1 MVRLRG
7 TFTSL
12 PPLLVLVCLLLWTET
27 TLGSALKST
36 YIVHMERNSSHTD
49 ISIKAAWY
57 RDLLRIATLE
67 TDQLLEPDEDDLHHV
82 YHHTFDGF
90 SALLTPQQVAYLQ
103 SSPQVIQL
111 QRDTLRKVGHTTHSP
126 EFMGLADGHL
136 WPESNHGEDVII
148 GVVDSGVWPERP
160 SFGDQQFGPIP
171 SRWKGIC
178 ESGTNFSASEHCN
191 RKLIGARSFYKGYEA
206 AGGVIDEAEGEYKS
220 PRDSEGHGTHTASTA
235 AGTWSHMASIG
246 PGLGLGTARG
256 MAPKARL
263 AVYKALWKSIAGS
276 DADILAA
283 VDQAVADGVDV
294 LSMSLGSPYDKAR
307 PDIARPELWKDM
319 VAIAAYGAMKKG
331 VFLSMSAG
339 NDYALPNSTWGA
351 VGNVAPWMTT
361 VGASTTDRIFPADV
375 VLGNGTVIQGKSG
388 LNSKLLE
395 NMTSLISGCDA
406 AKNSSVMSMAC
417 YCSPESL
424 SPALIRGKIVLCI
437 ITGGDKGAGVL
448 EAGGAGI
455 IATSLPQEG
464 DGIDGAQPD
473 YVLPT
478 VRVGVTAR
486 RIITEYITSTN
497 SPTAHLRDPRN
508 TQYNRAPAPA
518 VATFSSRG
526 PGFAYHRLYVIKPD
540 IIAPGVDI
548 IAAGIKEQ
556 QYSMLSG
563 TSMACPHVSGLA
575 ALLKAAHPTWSPA
588 AIRSALMTTATT
600 KDSNNATI
608 TLLESGQSGTPF
620 DFGSGFVRPE
630 RATDPGL
637 VYDLSP
643 GDYLNYLCMLG
654 YPPQIIR
661 AFDADA
667 PACPATPIRVEDF
680 NYPSFLVSIPVPE
693 TSSHSDRVL
702 TNVGS
707 PRATYVA
714 SVTDVANITI
724 VVHPQTLSFNGL
736 YEKKSFT
743 LTVSVTNSLEG
754 GTYYSSSTW
763 SDGVHIVQS
772 PIVIVRDSE

>member
-7 TFTSL
+7 TFTLL
-12 PPLLVLVCLLLWTET
+12 PPLLVSVCLLLWTET

-67 TDQLLEPDEDDLHHV
+67 ADQLLEPDEDDLHHV

-111 QRDTLRKVGHTTHSP
+111 QRDTLHKVIHTTHSP

-136 WPESNHGEDVII
+136 WPESNYGEDVII
-148 GVVDSGVWPERP
+148 GVVDTGVWPERP

-206 AGGVIDEAEGEYKS
+206 EYGVIDEAGGEYKS

-235 AGTWSHMASIG
+235 AGTWSHMASVG

-263 AVYKALWKSIAGS
+263 AIYKAFWNARNS
-276 DADILAA
+276 DADTLAA

-294 LSMSLGSPYDKAR
+294 LSLSLGSPYDQAR
-307 PDIARPELWKDM
+307 PDIGRPELWKDM
-319 VAIAAYGAMKKG
+319 LAIAAYGAMKKG
-331 VFLSMSAG
+331 VFLSLTAG
-339 NDYALPNSTWGA
+339 NEGLKDRPDQTTGTVN
-351 VGNVAPWMTT
+351 NVAPWMTT
-361 VGASTTDRIFPADV
+361 VGASTTNRIFPADV

-406 AKNSSVMSMAC
+406 AKNSSVNYLKAC
-417 YCSPESL
+417 LCYPDTL
-424 SPALIRGKIVLCI
+424 SPALVRGKIVMCTI
-437 ITGGDKGAGVL
+437 QVDKGAAVL
-448 EAGGAGI
+448 EAGGVGI
-455 IATSLPQEG
+455 IDASWFTQG
-464 DGIDGAQPD
+464 DGIEIQSD

-478 VRVGVTAR
+478 VRVGATAR
-486 RIITEYITSTN
+486 RIITEYINSTN
-497 SPTAHLRDPRN
+497 SPTAQLRDPRQ

-526 PGFAYHRLYVIKPD
+526 PSYAYSWNVIKPD
-540 IIAPGVDI
+540 IIAPGVNI
-548 IAAGIKEQ
+548 IAAGIKEK
-556 QYSMLSG
+556 QYAMNSG

-600 KDSNNATI
+600 KDSNNSTI

-643 GDYLNYLCMLG
+643 SDYLNYLCMLR

-680 NYPSFLVSIPVPE
+680 NYPSFLVKILVPE
-693 TSSHSDRVL
+693 ISTHADRTL

-707 PRATYVA
+707 ARATYVA
-714 SVTDVANITI
+714 NVTDVANITI
-724 VVHPQTLSFNGL
+724 DVHPPTLSFNGL
-736 YEKKSFT
+736 NEKKSFT
-743 LTVSVTNSLEG
+743 LTVSVTNSLEDG
-754 GTYYSSSTW
+754 IHYSSLTW
-763 SDGVHIVQS
+763 SDGVHTVQS
-772 PIVIVRDSE
+772 PIVIRRGSE

>member
-7 TFTSL
+7 TFTLL
-12 PPLLVLVCLLLWTET
+12 PPLLVSVCLLLWTET
-27 TLGSALKST
+27 TLGSAHKST

-67 TDQLLEPDEDDLHHV
+67 ADQLLEPDEDDLHHV

-111 QRDTLRKVGHTTHSP
+111 QRDTLHKEIHTTHSP

-136 WPESNHGEDVII
+136 WPESNYGEDVII
-148 GVVDSGVWPERP
+148 GVVDTGVWPERP
-160 SFGDQQFGPIP
+160 SFGDQQLGPIP

-206 AGGVIDEAEGEYKS
+206 EYGVIDEAGGEYKS

-235 AGTWSHMASIG
+235 AGTWSHMASVG

-263 AVYKALWKSIAGS
+263 AIYKAFWNARNS
-276 DADILAA
+276 DADTLAA

-294 LSMSLGSPYDKAR
+294 LSLSLGSPYDQAR
-307 PDIARPELWKDM
+307 PDIGRPQLWKDM
-319 VAIAAYGAMKKG
+319 LAIAAYGAMKKG
-331 VFLSMSAG
+331 VFLSLTAG
-339 NDYALPNSTWGA
+339 NEGLKDRPNQTTGT
-351 VGNVAPWMTT
+351 VNNVAPWMTT

-406 AKNSSVMSMAC
+406 AKNSSVNYLKAC
-417 YCSPESL
+417 LCYPDTL
-424 SPALIRGKIVLCI
+424 SPALVRGKIVMCTI
-437 ITGGDKGAGVL
+437 QVDKGAAVL
-448 EAGGAGI
+448 EAGGVGI
-455 IATSLPQEG
+455 IDASWFTQG
-464 DGIDGAQPD
+464 DGIEIQSD

-478 VRVGVTAR
+478 VRVGATAR
-486 RIITEYITSTN
+486 RIITEYINSTN
-497 SPTAHLRDPRN
+497 SPTAQLRDPRQ

-526 PGFAYHRLYVIKPD
+526 PSYAYSWNVIKPD
-540 IIAPGVDI
+540 IIAPGVNI
-548 IAAGIKEQ
+548 IAAGIKEK
-556 QYSMLSG
+556 QYAMNSG

-637 VYDLSP
+637 VYDLST
-643 GDYLNYLCMLG
+643 GDYLNYLCMLR

-680 NYPSFLVSIPVPE
+680 NYPSFLVTIPVSE
-693 TSSHSDRVL
+693 ASTHADRTL

-707 PRATYVA
+707 ARATYVA

-724 VVHPQTLSFNGL
+724 DVHPPILSFNGL
-736 YEKKSFT
+736 NEKKSFT
-743 LTVSVTNSLEG
+743 LTVSVTNSLEDG
-754 GTYYSSSTW
+754 IHYSSLTW
-763 SDGVHIVQS
+763 SDGVHTVQS
-772 PIVIVRDSE
+772 PIVIRRGSE

>member
-7 TFTSL
+7 TFTLL
-12 PPLLVLVCLLLWTET
+12 PPLLVSVCLLLWTET
-27 TLGSALKST
+27 TLGISALKST

-82 YHHTFDGF
+82 YHHTFHGF

-103 SSPQVIQL
+103 SLPQVIQL
-111 QRDTLRKVGHTTHSP
+111 QRDTLRKVAHTTHSP
-126 EFMGLADGHL
+126 EFIGLADGHL
-136 WPESNHGEDVII
+136 WPESNYGEDVII

-178 ESGTNFSASEHCN
+178 ESGPNFSASEHCN

-206 AGGVIDEAEGEYKS
+206 GGGVIDEAEGEYKS
-220 PRDSEGHGTHTASTA
+220 PRDDPIGHGTHTASTA
-235 AGTWSHMASIG
+235 AGTWSHMASVG
-246 PGLGLGTARG
+246 PGLGMGTARG

-263 AVYKALWKSIAGS
+263 AVYKAIWKTAS
-276 DADILAA
+276 DSDILAA

-294 LSMSLGSPYDKAR
+294 LSISLGGNYDKSR
-307 PDIARPELWKDM
+307 PDSARPELWKDM
-319 VAIAAYGAMKKG
+319 LAIAAYGAMKKG

-339 NDYALPNSTWGA
+339 NDGALPDHPTGT
-351 VGNVAPWMTT
+351 VTNVAPWMTT

-388 LNSKLLE
+388 LNSRLLE
-395 NMTSLISGCDA
+395 NMTSIISGCDA
-406 AKNSSVMSMAC
+406 AKNSSVNNLLAC
-417 YCSPESL
+417 LCFTDTL
-424 SPALIRGKIVLCI
+424 SPALVRGKIVMCAI
-437 ITGGDKGAGVL
+437 ADEGAAVL
-448 EAGGAGI
+448 EAGGAGV
-455 IATSLPQEG
+455 
-464 DGIDGAQPD
+464 IDALFPNDDIDTQQSD

-478 VRVGVTAR
+478 VRVGATAR
-486 RIITEYITSTN
+486 RIITEYINSTN
-497 SPTAHLRDPRN
+497 SPTAQLRDPRK

-518 VATFSSRG
+518 VAAFSSRG
-526 PGFAYHRLYVIKPD
+526 PSYQDSWNVIKPD

-548 IAAGIKEQ
+548 IAAGVKEK
-556 QYSMLSG
+556 QYAMASG

-630 RATDPGL
+630 RATNPGL

-643 GDYLNYLCMLG
+643 SDYLKYLCMLG

-693 TSSHSDRVL
+693 TSTHSDRIL

-707 PRATYVA
+707 ARATYVA

-724 VVHPQTLSFNGL
+724 VVHPPTLSFNGL
-736 YEKKSFT
+736 NEKKSFT
-743 LTVSVTNSLEG
+743 LTVSVSNSLEDG
-754 GTYYSSSTW
+754 IYSSSLTW
-763 SDGVHIVQS
+763 SDGVHTVQS
-772 PIVIVRDSE
+772 PIVIRRGPE